1 MSSVNILKQD
11 WLMVVT
17 TNPIFD
23 YEVVVEIQRMSI
35 KRLQRYWGERYQ
47 YGSGW

>member
-1 MSSVNILKQD
+1 
-11 WLMVVT
+11 MVVT

-23 YEVVVEIQRMSI
+23 YEERVEIQRMSI
-35 KRLQRYWGERYQ
+35 KRLQRYWSERYQ